1 MSAIPT
7 PTPSSVLSGIAGQS
21 RPQLVL
27 FDGVRLDDEGVER
40 RYSFEQIA
48 TALRAANGNKS
59 LAARYLGCSRNT
71 IIKRVERN
79 ARLKAVLKE
88 ARDSYIDIAEAVI
101 MDPLK
106 RPCIYCRVPMLDSTQ
121 WFEICPG
128 RRVEV
133 SEPVSY
139 CESTTRFID
148 GDLYSIRPDG
158 HVALVNIDP
167 TERRQIAIG
176 ILRTFSEEYRQD
188 RRKPSEVPDELL
200 DTIPD
205 DQIPAVMKR
214 LRSGERVEQIVESIL
229 LMSRT

>member
-1 MSAIPT
+1 MS
-7 PTPSSVLSGIAGQS
+7 SQIANFAGGG

-27 FDGVRLDDEGVER
+27 FEGAPEEQAVER

-48 TALRAANGNKS
+48 AALRAANGNRS
-59 LAARYLGCSRNT
+59 LAARYLGCGRST
-71 IIKRVERN
+71 IVARVGRS
-79 ARLKAVLKE
+79 ARLREVVKD
-88 ARDSYIDIAEAVI
+88 ARDSYIDIAEQVI

-106 RPCIYCRVPMLDSTQ
+106 RPCIYCRVPMVETNQ
-121 WFEICPG
+121 WFERCSA
-128 RRVEV
+128 RDVEPIAEQV
-133 SEPVSY
+133 DYREKA
-139 CESTTRFID
+139 TRFID

-158 HVALVNIDP
+158 HVAFVNIDP

-188 RRKPSEVPDELL
+188 RRKPSDVPDELL

-205 DQIPAVMKR
+205 EQIPAVMKR

-229 LMSRT
+229 LMNR